1 MSNPVFASPRITPAA
16 DRFDAA
22 RAGESGDSLHA
33 MTDSFGDAIIES
45 IEQRPYT
52 MLAVAAGIG
61 FVIGA
66 IWRPL

>member
-1 MSNPVFASPRITPAA
+1 MSNPVFASPRIKPAA
-16 DRFDAA
+16 DRFDAGA
-22 RAGESGDSLHA
+22 RESGNSLHA

-61 FVIGA
+61 FVLGA